1 MTIERDRAVL
11 VTGSSRGIGAAIARG
26 FAANGD
32 RVAIHYMSSVDQAD
46 AVHQSLPG
54 GGHIVAH
61 ADLANAESV
70 RTMVDDVAQ
79 QLGSVDV
86 LVNNAG
92 IFIPHPIDDTTYEEW
107 QQAWTQ
113 TLAVNLIGAANTTW
127 CAVRHMGRGGRIV
140 NVSSRGAFRGEPS
153 QPAYGVSKAG
163 LVALGQSLAR
173 ALGPR
178 GISVTTVAPGFA
190 DTDMAAEALAG
201 DGIERRSAESPL
213 GRIARV
219 EEIADAV
226 VYLASLRAD
235 VLLAEGHTSLR
246 WKSVQHR
253 PTLPPGDPARWPAR
267 WAGHSA
273 GRKTSTV
280 DRTGWRR
287 SRD

>member
-1 MTIERDRAVL
+1 MTIYHGRAVL
-11 VTGSSRGIGAAIARG
+11 VTGSSRGIGAAIARA
-26 FAANGD
+26 FAADGD
-32 RVAIHYMSSVDQAD
+32 RVAIHYSSSEDHTD
-46 AVHQSLPG
+46 AVHQALPG
-54 GGHIVAH
+54 DGHIVVH
-61 ADLANAESV
+61 ADLANAGSV
-70 RTMVDDVAQ
+70 RTMVDDVAR

-107 QQAWTQ
+107 QQAWEQ
-113 TLAVNLIGAANTTW
+113 TLAVNLIGAANATW
-127 CAVRHMGRGGRIV
+127 CAVRHMGRGGRII

-201 DGIERRSAESPL
+201 NGIERRSAESPL

-219 EEIADAV
+219 EEIAAAV
-226 VYLASLRAD
+226 VYLASP
-235 VLLAEGHTSLR
+235 LAEIATGTVLDLNGASHLR
-246 WKSVQHR
+246 M
-253 PTLPPGDPARWPAR
+253 
-267 WAGHSA
+267 
-273 GRKTSTV
+273 
-280 DRTGWRR
+280 
-287 SRD
+287 

>member
-1 MTIERDRAVL
+1 M
-11 VTGSSRGIGAAIARG
+11 AIALRSTTRRQH
-26 FAANGD
+26 AA
-32 RVAIHYMSSVDQAD
+32 AD
-46 AVHQSLPG
+46 AVHEALPG
-54 GGHIVAH
+54 DGHIVVH
-61 ADLANAESV
+61 ADLANADSV
-70 RTMVDDVAQ
+70 RTMVDDVAR

-107 QQAWTQ
+107 QQAWEQ
-113 TLAVNLIGAANTTW
+113 TLAVNLIGAANATW
-127 CAVRHMGRGGRIV
+127 CAVRHMGRGGRII

-219 EEIADAV
+219 EEIAAAV
-226 VYLASLRAD
+226 VYLASP
-235 VLLAEGHTSLR
+235 LAEIATGTVLDLNGASHLR
-246 WKSVQHR
+246 M
-253 PTLPPGDPARWPAR
+253 
-267 WAGHSA
+267 
-273 GRKTSTV
+273 
-280 DRTGWRR
+280 
-287 SRD
+287 